1 MDFRSRLQKAAERG
15 QRARDEKLRQ
25 EQAKALSEEEWKRL
39 HSNHRLVLTEHI
51 EVCLKQLGDNI
62 PGFRFETIV
71 DDTGWGAAVNRD
83 DIKIAKGHR
92 ENYFSRLT
100 LVVSPFNKYHV
111 LELIAKGTI
120 RNRESFSRKNFQR
133 LNEVDEES
141 FHKLVELWVL
151 DYAEMFAAA
160 G

>member
-15 QRARDEKLRQ
+15 ERTRDEKLRQ
-25 EQAKALSEEEWKRL
+25 EQAKALSEEECKRL
-39 HSNHRLVLTEHI
+39 HSNHRLALTEHI
-51 EVCLKQLGDNI
+51 EVCLKQLADNI

-71 DDTGWGAAVNRD
+71 DETGWGTAVSRD
-83 DIKIAKGHR
+83 DIKLAKKHR
-92 ENYFSRLT
+92 ENYFSRLK

-141 FHKLVELWVL
+141 FHKLIELWVL

>member
-15 QRARDEKLRQ
+15 QRTRDEKLRQ
-25 EQAKALSEEEWKRL
+25 EQAKALSEEECKRL
-39 HSNHRLVLTEHI
+39 HSNHRLALTEHV
-51 EVCLKQLGDNI
+51 EVCLKQLADNI
-62 PGFRFETIV
+62 PGFRCETIV
-71 DDTGWGAAVNRD
+71 DETGWGTAVSRD
-83 DIKIAKGHR
+83 DIKLAKKHR
-92 ENYFSRLT
+92 ENYFSRLK
-100 LVVSPFNKYHV
+100 LVISPFNKYHV

-141 FHKLVELWVL
+141 FHKLIELWVL

>member
-15 QRARDEKLRQ
+15 QRTRGEKLRQ

-39 HSNHRLVLTEHI
+39 HSNHRLALTEHI
-51 EVCLKQLGDNI
+51 EVCLKQLADNI

-71 DDTGWGAAVNRD
+71 DETGWGTAVSRD
-83 DIKIAKGHR
+83 DIKLAKRHR
-92 ENYFSRLT
+92 ENYFSRLK
-100 LVVSPFNKYHV
+100 LVISPSNKYHV

-141 FHKLVELWVL
+141 FHKLIELWVL